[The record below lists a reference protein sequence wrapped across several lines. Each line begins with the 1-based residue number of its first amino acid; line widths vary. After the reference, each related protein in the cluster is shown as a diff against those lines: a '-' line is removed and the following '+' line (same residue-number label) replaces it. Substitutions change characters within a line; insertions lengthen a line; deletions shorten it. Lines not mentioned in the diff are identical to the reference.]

1 MIICSERHGFAP
13 SKDLLDRPLGLAGD
27 DSEGAEP
34 RALVNA
40 GVEFAAESEPL
51 LVLEGRSSSLSDES
65 RAKVRDPS
73 TAASLPPR
81 DVPELML
88 PAFKNGSV
96 TI

>member
-1 MIICSERHGFAP
+1 MIICSERHGFNP
-13 SKDLLDRPLGLAGD
+13 WRYLLDRLLGLAGD
-27 DSEGAEP
+27 ESEGAEP
-34 RALVNA
+34 KAVVEA

-51 LVLEGRSSSLSDES
+51 LTLGGRSSSLSDES

-96 TI
+96 AI

>member
-1 MIICSERHGFAP
+1 M
-13 SKDLLDRPLGLAGD
+13 AGD

-65 RAKVRDPS
+65 RATVRDPS